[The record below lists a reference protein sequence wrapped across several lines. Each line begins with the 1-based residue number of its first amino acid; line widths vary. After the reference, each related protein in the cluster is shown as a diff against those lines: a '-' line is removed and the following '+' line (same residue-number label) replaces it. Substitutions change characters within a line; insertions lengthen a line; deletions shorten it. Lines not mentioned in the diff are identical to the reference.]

1 LKLEQLSQKLLYNSI
16 LDIWIGLCEERKWK
30 WNDTEKFNKFIDY
43 LNEKKIDVKELAVC
57 ASEPGEKTE
66 FIDKISEIRNKQ
78 IKAMTLR
85 LDKKTISNIRKF
97 SE

>member
-1 LKLEQLSQKLLYNSI
+1 MKLEQLSQKLLYNSI

-30 WNDTEKFNKFIDY
+30 WNDTKKFNKFINY
-43 LNEKKIDVKELAVC
+43 LNEKKVDVKELSVC